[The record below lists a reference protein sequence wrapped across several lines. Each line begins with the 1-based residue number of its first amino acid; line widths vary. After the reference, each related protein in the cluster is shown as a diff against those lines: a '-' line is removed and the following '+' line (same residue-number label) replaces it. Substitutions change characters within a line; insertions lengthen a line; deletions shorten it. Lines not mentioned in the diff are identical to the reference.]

1 MSEAS
6 ASIQPASSAPS
17 GAPAA
22 DERGSRRFDTRARFR
37 DGSAFVGGLVDLPRT
52 PEAERR
58 LVLRQALTELA
69 RSSSDDAPSP
79 LEGLRPEALASAVKL
94 CLESKLLDELDWLA
108 AGPAGAAL
116 YTLASA
122 LPPGPEQHELGRRV
136 LSRLLGADAE
146 AFALIATAMAR
157 AGGKGLSSPAVVA
170 RISLLAEL
178 PHAEGVPA
186 GPLAL
191 TIASRRE
198 LTRLYLRAPSMRSLP
213 ERRFAARLVE
223 RAAREAAHRAG
234 QGDRA
239 PARLFAEGGSLAEIA
254 ARLVADR
261 EPLVWRHAAI
271 ARGLVAPWC
280 DDGVDALERELGEG
294 YSITEWRRAA
304 AGLGGLGATHP
315 DLALRLAKRAIEGG
329 LFQRDPGATAPLVWG
344 LARAAETEPEL
355 AEELYGL
362 LGARAPVD
370 VADAAVWLRRELGAT
385 SFADRACARA
395 LRNLGSVSPANE
407 GQRVVHRELER
418 ELGAPE
424 SEDPRLAARVDR
436 AVLLFAREGAAAAR
450 SEGVRIVE
458 SLGEILAALEAV
470 DSEQSSSVARRTSYA
485 VLRDLDVSV
494 FERGALASLLRL
506 DPRQERVAA
515 TEQEL
520 ESARRRTLM
529 VLLGDE
535 VRAGETDDEA
545 ELPMRLARLRT
556 LLHVVDSDPGAGDED
571 SAEGRRRWQTT
582 ARALGGILAGRPH
595 RSLHRALMATFARS
609 LDALVRTAACD
620 VADVLLAAASTL
632 REPRDIDTLAEAS
645 MDPDVRRL
653 LWRLA
658 ALLRAHRGELPRA
671 MTRGDDSIAPPPDL
685 ELARRS
691 AEQSALVSLA
701 DELASVGSARADVL
715 HAVLAK
721 LAQALAATG
730 GAASLSALSGEER
743 DAGTLVALENALAGL
758 VQLELG
764 ARGRVFDDAPEELR
778 HRNKR
783 ALSMA
788 IARYVEADAAPP
800 TPTEID
806 ELAAAT
812 SEGIF
817 APLSSIVDE
826 AVRRVLA
833 LPRSVDTTKA
843 ESMAVAPADQ
853 LPAWLPAR
861 RVLGAFYVQRPL
873 GAGAVGSVFAVT
885 RAEDRHDPE
894 AERFALKVPDY
905 NAGAARHLSETEFLA
920 MFRAEATALMAVPA
934 HDNLA
939 RFVTFDLAARPKP
952 ILVMELVEGA
962 DLERLI
968 DTRALDTKT
977 ALSVLEQ
984 VLSGLA
990 AMHSVDVGH
999 LDLKPSNVILRNG
1012 ETPVLV
1018 DFGLAGRKIR
1028 PGCGSPPYA
1037 APEIWGVV
1045 PPEHEALAPPAD
1057 IYAFACL
1064 AYEALTGEL
1073 LFDGDT
1079 EAQLLSAHLGHDG
1092 LPDKLRSWAS
1102 DPRLGPLSELLFAC
1116 LRRDPRQRLG
1126 IEELRRELPR
1136 ATAKLAASSWPLG

>member
-1 MSEAS
+1 MSERS
-6 ASIQPASSAPS
+6 ESIQPGQPGHS
-17 GAPAA
+17 GAPGA
-22 DERGSRRFDTRARFR
+22 DDRGSRRFDMRARFR
-37 DGSAFVGGLVDLPRT
+37 DGSAFVGGLLDLPRA

-94 CLESKLLDELDWLA
+94 CLESRLLDDLDWLA

-122 LPPGPEQHELGRRV
+122 LPPGPEQRELGRRV
-136 LSRLLGADAE
+136 LSRMLAADAE
-146 AFALIATAMAR
+146 AFAVIATAMAR
-157 AGGKGLSSPAVVA
+157 AGGKGLSSPAVFA

-191 TIASRRE
+191 TITSRRE
-198 LTRLYLRAPSMRSLP
+198 LMRVFLRAPSMRSLP

-239 PARLFAEGGSLAEIA
+239 PARLFAGGGALDEIA
-254 ARLVADR
+254 ARLLADR

-280 DDGVDALERELGEG
+280 DDGVDALDRELGEG

-304 AGLGGLGATHP
+304 AGLGGLAATHP
-315 DLALRLAKRAIEGG
+315 DLALRLAKRAVDGG

-344 LARAAETEPEL
+344 LARAAETEPEV

-362 LGARAPVD
+362 VGTRAPAD
-370 VADAAVWLRRELGAT
+370 VADAVVWLRRELGST
-385 SFADRACARA
+385 SFAERASARA
-395 LRNLGSVSPANE
+395 LRNLGSANPPNE
-407 GQRVVHRELER
+407 GLRVVHRELER
-418 ELGAPE
+418 ELAAE
-424 SEDPRLAARVDR
+424 ASAEPRLPQRIDR

-450 SEGVRIVE
+450 TEGVRIVE
-458 SLGEILAALEAV
+458 SLGETVAALEAV
-470 DSEQSSSVARRTSYA
+470 DSEHAIGVARRTSYA
-485 VLRDLDVSV
+485 VLRELDVSV
-494 FERGALASLLRL
+494 FERGALAALLRL

-515 TEQEL
+515 SEQEL
-520 ESARRRTLM
+520 ESARRRTLA

-535 VRAGETDDEA
+535 VRASDADDDA

-556 LLHVVDSDPGAGDED
+556 LLHVVDSDPGTGNED
-571 SAEGRRRWQTT
+571 SADGRRRWQTT

-609 LDALVRTAACD
+609 LDALVRSDACD
-620 VADVLLAAASTL
+620 VADVVLAAASTL
-632 REPRDIDTLAEAS
+632 AEPRDIDTLAEAS

-658 ALLRAHRGELPRA
+658 ALVRAHRGELPRP
-671 MTRGDDSIAPPPDL
+671 MPSGDDSVAPPPDL
-685 ELARRS
+685 EGARRA
-691 AEQSALVSLA
+691 AEHSALVSLA

-715 HAVLAK
+715 HSVLAK
-721 LAQALAATG
+721 LGQALATTG
-730 GAASLSALSGEER
+730 SAASLAALAGDER
-743 DAGTLVALENALAGL
+743 EAGAVVALENAISSV

-778 HRNKR
+778 HRGRR
-783 ALSMA
+783 ALSTA
-788 IARYVEADAAPP
+788 VARYAEPEAAPP
-800 TPTEID
+800 APAEVD
-806 ELAAAT
+806 EVVASM
-812 SEGIF
+812 SEGLLQ
-817 APLSSIVDE
+817 PLASMIE
-826 AVRRVLA
+826 ETVRRVLA
-833 LPRSVDTTKA
+833 LPRSVDATKA
-843 ESMAVAPADQ
+843 ESMAVAAADQ

-968 DTRALDTKT
+968 DTRALDAKT

-999 LDLKPSNVILRNG
+999 LDLKPSNVILRHG
-1012 ETPVLV
+1012 TTPVLV

-1045 PPEHEALAPPAD
+1045 PTGHEALAPPAD

-1073 LFDGDT
+1073 LFDGET

-1092 LPDKLRSWAS
+1092 LPEKLRSWAGDTRFS
-1102 DPRLGPLSELLFAC
+1102 ALSELLFAC
-1116 LRRDPRQRLG
+1116 LRRDPRQRIG
-1126 IEELRRELPR
+1126 IAELRRELPR
-1136 ATAKLAASSWPLG
+1136 ATSKLAAMSWPLG